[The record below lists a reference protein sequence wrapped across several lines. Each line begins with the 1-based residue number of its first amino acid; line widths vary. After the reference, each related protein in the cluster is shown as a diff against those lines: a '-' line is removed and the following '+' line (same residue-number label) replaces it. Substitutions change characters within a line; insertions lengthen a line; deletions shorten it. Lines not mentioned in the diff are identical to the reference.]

1 MSKYTLY
8 KRDNLDIQ
16 GIIETNLPI
25 SNYLYD
31 DIFYINGSYK
41 SKNYYLKNEDGSIK
55 PYLKDNFSAEVVSLS
70 VFNDLNY
77 YTIFNN
83 VPENTEIYV
92 DGEFLGSLTANE
104 SFEYA
109 TDKLGE
115 INIIFKNDSFN
126 LSSQIFTLTSYE
138 I

>member
-8 KRDNLDIQ
+8 KRDNLEIQ
-16 GIIETNLPI
+16 GIIETNSPI
-25 SNYLYD
+25 SNYLSD
-31 DIFYINGSYK
+31 NIFYINGSYK
-41 SKNYYLKNEDGSIK
+41 SDNYHLKNKDGSVK

-83 VPENTEIYV
+83 VPENSEIYV

-115 INIIFKNDSFN
+115 INIKFNNDLFN